1 MKNRKYSKGFTLV
14 ELLIVIAIIGV
25 LAGLLYPAIAGAMTE
40 SNKMKSMNNAKNIS
54 TAWMTAVRSGRSHM
68 IVGRDI
74 YAWASELAEK
84 NKDMNDAAFWILDFD
99 LQVMEKLAEGASM
112 PLTVANRTGNNMRV
126 NPEFKAVPI
135 SWEVANKADPNGP
148 SNAPLVWTRGLKPS
162 GEWDKNDGVF
172 KDEGGH
178 IAFQDAHVEWYPS
191 LRDENRVGLLRK
203 YGETERT
210 FNISQAIRGGTQNIL
225 KSDVGLSDEYEDE

>member
-1 MKNRKYSKGFTLV
+1 MKNKKYSKGFTLV

-25 LAGLLYPAIAGAMTE
+25 LAGLLYPALAGAMTE

-99 LQVMEKLAEGASM
+99 LQDIASESRRHSQDLAVGRGA
-112 PLTVANRTGNNMRV
+112 VRRV
-126 NPEFKAVPI
+126 
-135 SWEVANKADPNGP
+135 
-148 SNAPLVWTRGLKPS
+148 
-162 GEWDKNDGVF
+162 
-172 KDEGGH
+172 
-178 IAFQDAHVEWYPS
+178 
-191 LRDENRVGLLRK
+191 
-203 YGETERT
+203 
-210 FNISQAIRGGTQNIL
+210 
-225 KSDVGLSDEYEDE
+225 